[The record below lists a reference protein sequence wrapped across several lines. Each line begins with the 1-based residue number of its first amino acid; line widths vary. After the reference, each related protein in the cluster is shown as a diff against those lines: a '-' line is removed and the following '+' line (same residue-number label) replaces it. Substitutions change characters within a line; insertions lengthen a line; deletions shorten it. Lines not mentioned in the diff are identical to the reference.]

1 MLILQI
7 GHSKLS
13 PKASLVPVQ
22 LKGGTIIS
30 SFLILDLHHCCK
42 MHNKLSVQTLSH
54 RCDAQTT
61 IPSYIDATSG
71 VGRWMPGLD
80 DHPLRFL

>member
-42 MHNKLSVQTLSH
+42 MHNKLSVQTARH
-54 RCDAQTT
+54 
-61 IPSYIDATSG
+61 YHIDVMPKQQYPATLMRLQ
-71 VGRWMPGLD
+71 V
-80 DHPLRFL
+80 